1 MTSGPVHIRCPA
13 PTYQPVLRVLEI
25 CFKSNMERHADMAMT
40 VMKEEGY
47 THRSLEKHHAG
58 PHVGAPAWV
67 KRLREQEKSEQ
78 EPLLWF
84 L

>member
-1 MTSGPVHIRCPA
+1 MA
-13 PTYQPVLRVLEI
+13 
-25 CFKSNMERHADMAMT
+25 RHADVAMT

-58 PHVGAPAWV
+58 PHMEAPAWV
-67 KRLREQEKSEQ
+67 KRLREQEKSDQ

>member
-1 MTSGPVHIRCPA
+1 MG
-13 PTYQPVLRVLEI
+13 
-25 CFKSNMERHADMAMT
+25 RHADVAMT

-78 EPLLWF
+78 EALLWF